1 MPTPIR
7 DKYYLR
13 SLHEEIALF
22 DRKLAHLLRYETF
35 PSEKHR
41 NAAAAKLS
49 VKRGQLVASAR
60 LLVEQGV
67 EFLPSDLPRSM
78 RPDQADGELPAADVA
93 PMQTLVPEPVATAPK
108 VDIPAPRAGGFRD
121 DVREYLLNRK
131 RSAARLASS

>member
-1 MPTPIR
+1 MPTPVR

-35 PSEKHR
+35 PSEKDR
-41 NAAAAKLS
+41 NTAAAKMS

-78 RPDQADGELPAADVA
+78 RADEAAGEMPVEDAPAEVA
-93 PMQTLVPEPVATAPK
+93 AAEPATREQKDDLAVVKTVP
-108 VDIPAPRAGGFRD
+108 FRD

-131 RSAARLASS
+131 RGAARLASS